1 MSSRDAVEERIRE
14 IMAMVLK
21 REVAPGET
29 VTYGTEPAW
38 DSLRH
43 VEIIFSIEGEFGVR
57 FQEAELAEL
66 NSLNA
71 LVDAVARLT
80 PP

>member
-1 MSSRDAVEERIRE
+1 MTGPDAVEERIRE
-14 IMAMVLK
+14 IMCVVFD

-29 VTYGTEPAW
+29 VAYGIEPAW

-43 VEIIFSIEGEFGVR
+43 VELIFSIEDEFGVR
-57 FQEAELAEL
+57 FEEAELARL
-66 NSLNA
+66 TNLHA

-80 PP
+80 PS